1 MKLLGISAGR
11 RLGNS
16 EILLKEALMAAE
28 ETSGIDVEIVRLH
41 DLKIKFCTGCEMC
54 THIGQDN

>member
-1 MKLLGISAGR
+1 
-11 RLGNS
+11 
-16 EILLKEALMAAE
+16 MAAE